1 MIIYASYDILWH
13 TILQY
18 SLWLHCMQSISS
30 GVNFNSGNWTFPDAW
45 FFIHQT
51 YSTQPYGKP
60 SGYAVPRKVEDGLLK
75 LFLLDKCV
83 PTHCQINFMA
93 EAKILVHLTVSS
105 IVIKEALFYM

>member
-1 MIIYASYDILWH
+1 MIFSGTPSFNTVYGSTA
-13 TILQY
+13 
-18 SLWLHCMQSISS
+18 CNPFPVVSISIPETELS
-30 GVNFNSGNWTFPDAW
+30 QMHDFSYTKHTPSD
-45 FFIHQT
+45 
-51 YSTQPYGKP
+51 PYGKP
-60 SGYAVPRKVEDGLLK
+60 SWYAIRRKVEDGLME